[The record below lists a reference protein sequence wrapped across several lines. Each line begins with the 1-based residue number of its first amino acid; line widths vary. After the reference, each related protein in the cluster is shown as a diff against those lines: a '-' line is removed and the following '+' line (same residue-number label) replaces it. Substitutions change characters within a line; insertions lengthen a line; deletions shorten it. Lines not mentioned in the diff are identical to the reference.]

1 MNQGWPPRQPL
12 TDRRPAG
19 ARWREPSVLV
29 LSRRE
34 RESIVIPRHRV
45 EIAVVEIRGDAVKLG
60 IVAPDEVG
68 IYRREVWLAI
78 ERQMEKEE
86 PRKG

>member
-1 MNQGWPPRQPL
+1 M
-12 TDRRPAG
+12 
-19 ARWREPSVLV
+19 LV